1 VKGRV
6 ISIDGPAAA
15 GKSTTAKQ
23 VARRL
28 GFCHLNSGLLYR
40 AITWLTLQRGW
51 KETDPDFAG
60 WVRGLDIEL
69 VARPPDL
76 VVRIGGRTPGRWL
89 HSRRVSA
96 HVSAVSRHGAVRER
110 VLSVLRDAGQRFD
123 LVCDGRDIGTVVFPD
138 AALKVF
144 LVASADERARRRL
157 GDHGEPFTPDRVER
171 ETRRLLERD
180 QADSTREL
188 SPLRRAS
195 DAVEIDT
202 TALGPE
208 AVVER
213 ILALWEDASSRRH
226 VPRLG

>member
-1 VKGRV
+1 MGRV

-15 GKSTTAKQ
+15 GKSTTAKE

-28 GFCHLNSGLLYR
+28 GFYHLNSGLLYR
-40 AITWLTLQRGW
+40 AVTWLAMKQGW
-51 KETDPDFAG
+51 SEADAEFAQ
-60 WVRGLDIEL
+60 WVEGLEIEL
-69 VARPPDL
+69 VASPPDL
-76 VVRIGGRTPGRWL
+76 VVRIGGRSPGRWL

-96 HVSAVSRHGAVRER
+96 RVSAVSRHGAVRER
-110 VLSVLRDAGQRFD
+110 VLSVLRDAGRRFD
-123 LVCDGRDIGTVVFPD
+123 LVCDGRDIGSAVFPD

-144 LVASADERARRRL
+144 LVASAEERARRRL
-157 GDHGEPFTPDRVER
+157 SDHGEPFTPERVER

-180 QADSTREL
+180 RSDATREL
-188 SPLRRAS
+188 SPLRRAP

-213 ILALWEDASSRRH
+213 ILALWREAPRRGDEA
-226 VPRLG
+226 RLG